1 MNRKLIEKE
10 ELAETLLPKFQFK
23 SGEYYMQ
30 CARTKHFLALRREH
44 LQLDDTQNRIPTYTG
59 LIKLVH
65 QDGSIALHSSLNG
78 EQLKVDNA
86 GDIVTVSQEAKE
98 AGKELE
104 DFEFFQTEGNENDQ
118 LIIRSIQAKKFVRV
132 SKLKTLCA
140 DVIHPSEA
148 SKFVLK
154 DRYLLQIRHYQINFR
169 LRCGVLTKLFVIVK

>member
-30 CARTKHFLALRREH
+30 CAATNCFLALKVRH
-44 LQLDDTQNRIPTYTG
+44 LLLDNTQKLIPTFTGLLKVVQNR
-59 LIKLVH
+59 
-65 QDGSIALHSSLNG
+65 DGSTALYSSLNDMR
-78 EQLKVDNA
+78 LKVDNA

-98 AGKELE
+98 VGKELE
-104 DFEFFQTEGNENDQ
+104 DFEFFQTEGNENGQ

-169 LRCGVLTKLFVIVK
+169 LRCGVLA